1 MTPGLRRLLHAG
13 VIAGGLVPLA
23 VLVVAAARDAL
34 GANPIEALQHATG
47 GWALTFL
54 FASLAVT
61 PLRRL
66 AGWPFLAPYRRT
78 FGLLAFTYASL
89 HLLVYAV
96 LDLFLDW
103 RAIAE
108 DVLERPYV
116 TAGLTAFLCL
126 LPLAL
131 TSTRG
136 WQRRLGR
143 RWQKLHRLVYVAAL
157 AAVTHYLWLV
167 KADLRE
173 PLLWAAALA
182 LLLGARVW
190 YRFAG
195 TRSAQPGA
203 RSRAGARALRSR

>member
-1 MTPGLRRLLHAG
+1 MG
-13 VIAGGLVPLA
+13 VIAGSLVPLA
-23 VLVVAAARDAL
+23 ALATAAARDGL
-34 GANPIEALQHATG
+34 GANPIEAIQHDTG
-47 GWALTFL
+47 SWALRFL

-66 AGWPFLAPYRRT
+66 AGAAFLAPYRRS
-78 FGLLAFTYASL
+78 FGLLAFGYASL
-89 HLLVYAV
+89 HLLTYAV
-96 LDLFLDW
+96 LDLGLDW
-103 RAIAE
+103 REIAE

-143 RWQKLHRLVYVAAL
+143 RWTQLHRLVYVAAA
-157 AAVTHYLWLV
+157 AAVTHFLWGV
-167 KADLRE
+167 KADVRE

-190 YRFAG
+190 HRLAG
-195 TRSAQPGA
+195 RPGA
-203 RSRAGARALRSR
+203 GAQSRTRPRELTSR